1 MEKFLLLLML
11 PLYLFGQAQR
21 LPLYEGK
28 VPNSKPND
36 LKEETVVNGIA
47 RVSNVTV
54 PELWYFPAPGAEAHK
69 CVVICP
75 GGGYNILAIEH
86 EGTEVARKLNEWGIT
101 AFVLKYRIPKD
112 AAQPDKSIAPLQ
124 DAQQAI
130 RFLRKY
136 AMDFSIDPHKIGIM
150 GFSAGG
156 HLAATAATHF
166 NRHVGEVSDTTSIRP
181 DFAILAYPVITFDS
195 SFAHLGSRNALLGKN
210 PSPQQIELY
219 SNEKQ
224 VTAQTPPTFLIHAGD
239 DKAVPV
245 KNSLAFY
252 EALQKNKVPA
262 ELHVYPAGG
271 HGFGMHN
278 KTTNDMWMDRLK
290 NWLDKL

>member
-1 MEKFLLLLML
+1 ML

-136 AMDFSIDPHKIGIM
+136 AIDFSLDPHKIGIM

-166 NRHVGEVSDTTSIRP
+166 NRPVGEVSDTTSIRP
-181 DFAILAYPVITFDS
+181 DFAILVYPVITFDS

-252 EALQKNKVPA
+252 DALQKNKVPA

>member
-1 MEKFLLLLML
+1 ML

-166 NRHVGEVSDTTSIRP
+166 NRPVGEVSDTTSIRP

-210 PSPQQIELY
+210 PSPQQIDLY